1 MGTTEKTRTVVLGE
15 EEYELLKLILNQV
28 SDNRSHL
35 SVWEQ
40 LNLYGDD
47 GEFEPEAAQATDT
60 TFDILYVLVNLPV

>member
-1 MGTTEKTRTVVLGE
+1 MGTTKTKTIVLGE
-15 EEYELLKLILNQV
+15 EEYELLKLILNQT

-40 LNLYGDD
+40 LNLYGND
-47 GEFEPEAAQATDT
+47 GEFEPEAAEATNT